1 MTPARKIMKIVVRPC
16 GGEVTT
22 SLKTNKS
29 GRTLRMMNS
38 SCPSSPPS
46 LDLPSSFDDTLDLS
60 EIISA
65 EGSGDDGNSA
75 KGTRALAA
83 APAAAASSSSSSKTG
98 TSTGDDDDNP
108 PTEVRLLR
116 SKLHEAAA
124 TIQSLRTQIQSAKVS
139 LQELDIDFDNND
151 NERYQH
157 LLHLSRLP
165 PEQQQQQQQQQ
176 QQRRGEELSLV
187 DHAVL
192 ILYQKMAAIRK
203 KLDRDKREAQNTA
216 DMAEVDLAEAARVR
230 KVAERRITG
239 MEETLQLSQQR
250 NDELESTVQ
259 HLQDQVIELKEKG
272 RMYDAACCN
281 ASAAETGLEK
291 MRLSLTNYSEE
302 LKETSSKLHQ
312 CQQRVHNLERDNS
325 YLEREQAVLVDR
337 AETSET
343 KCAEQA
349 SQLRES
355 SAKAEALQLQHMK
368 QQESIRSSYDARLAE
383 ETTRLRSECDKEI
396 SLVKASI
403 TAQLDRARE
412 DLVNAQNAQEQ
423 QKQAMAKVEKQLS
436 DAQSDIKIK
445 TYENKSL
452 LDNNQSVLSDLNR
465 TKEQAEQLQIEH
477 TSAREELSKLRL
489 EGDTER
495 RQLRE
500 EIVKKEEQL
509 EAYLLLELKVD
520 SSVQAGKYPG
530 SAGLLSDPKRR
541 IEQAVMLAKQV
552 AALKRDVASLQSNLR
567 TEQEST
573 ASLRAKLEA
582 SERAVAQLNQPSA
595 YVVRSAKVR
604 EEELQR
610 LRAENKTLQSQLTS
624 SQSEKRQLSHQLS
637 DVLDRRQQIEEVK
650 LLVQDLRKERR
661 AAAVAAPSINQNP
674 GMDRGVGAGNDQDCM
689 MIHTIH
695 HATSG
700 RNRLM

>member
-38 SCPSSPPS
+38 SSPSSPPS

-65 EGSGDDGNSA
+65 EGSGDGGNSA

-83 APAAAASSSSSSKTG
+83 APAAP
-98 TSTGDDDDNP
+98 DDDDNP

-165 PEQQQQQQQQQ
+165 PEQQQQ